1 MSTTLF
7 LHEIPKQ
14 RVKRR
19 VFRKVAAASLWTIGI
34 AATGFIVWHMGQP
47 PKFAKWTSVT
57 VQPGDTMWNLAL
69 KADPSADT
77 RLVIEAIK
85 QKNNLGTSRIW
96 AGESIQVP
104 VGVGK

>member
-7 LHEIPKQ
+7 LYEVPEQ
-14 RVKRR
+14 RAKRR
-19 VFRKVAAASLWTIGI
+19 VLRKVAAASLWTIGI

-77 RLVIEAIK
+77 RLVIQAIE
-85 QKNNLGTSRIW
+85 QKNKLTSSQIWVGENLQI
-96 AGESIQVP
+96 P
-104 VGVGK
+104 VGR